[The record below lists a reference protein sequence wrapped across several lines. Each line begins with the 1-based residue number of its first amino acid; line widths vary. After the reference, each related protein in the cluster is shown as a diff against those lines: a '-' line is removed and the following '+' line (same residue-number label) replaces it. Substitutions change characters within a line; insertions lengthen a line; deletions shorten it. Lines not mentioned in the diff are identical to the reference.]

1 VDTVRRLSDV
11 EATFA
16 YTHALM
22 HGTTQVTT
30 HFTVSGEFDPAR
42 TARAAERWSRESP
55 ILSLRIEDRADGLWF
70 RTGPRPRPEQIRHSV
85 LSAPASATD
94 LLSEELNDVIAS
106 GSWLWRLHI
115 VGDPDAAAT
124 HFYFTRNHAI
134 SDGHSTAALVR
145 AFLDVLLTE
154 PADDQ
159 AHTGRVDS
167 LAPNGDELTYRPPE
181 PPDTP
186 HREPVTRPDPVPFV
200 AHRQWVERV
209 ADFVPLTLTEP
220 ESLAL
225 KDWCRGHRI
234 TVNQFFA
241 AALAESFAQA
251 TGRSEISVFTA
262 VSLRQRYRPSAP
274 LPDVGCFIN
283 VVNAPLALDRGDLAE
298 HARAYAASFRRADA
312 NWQPP
317 RRDHATIRRAVE
329 EAATATA
336 SPGICITNLGIV
348 DPALG
353 PHASRVTGYRTVVNR
368 TGGNYSVVLHLAMFK
383 GAFGMQL
390 AFGSPGTDRGTV
402 QHVAKG
408 LRDRTVVH
416 ADADA

>member
-1 VDTVRRLSDV
+1 MDTMRRLSDV
-11 EATFA
+11 EAAFA

-30 HFTVSGEFDPAR
+30 HFTVSGEFDPAQ
-42 TARAAERWSRESP
+42 TARAAERWSNESP
-55 ILSLRIEDRADGLWF
+55 ILSLRIEERADGLWF
-70 RTGPRPRPEQIRHSV
+70 RAGPRPGPEQIRHSV
-85 LSAPASATD
+85 LSAPRSPTD
-94 LLSEELNDVIAS
+94 LLSEELNDGIVS

-115 VGDPDAAAT
+115 VGDPAAAAT

-154 PADDQ
+154 PAGGWTR
-159 AHTGRVDS
+159 AGRVSS

-181 PPDTP
+181 PPDAP
-186 HREPVTRPDPVPFV
+186 DREPVARPDPVPFV
-200 AHRQWVERV
+200 AHRPWEERV
-209 ADFVPLTLTEP
+209 ADFVPLALTKP

-225 KDWCRGHRI
+225 KNWCRGRRI

-251 TGRSEISVFTA
+251 TGRSELSLFTA
-262 VSLRQRYRPSAP
+262 VSLRQRYQQSAL

-283 VVNAPLALDRGDLAE
+283 VVNAPLSLDRGDLAE
-298 HARAYAASFRRADA
+298 HARAYATSFRRADA
-312 NWQPP
+312 AWQPP
-317 RRDHATIRRAVE
+317 RRDHATIRRAIE
-329 EAATATA
+329 EAAAATA

-368 TGGNYSVVLHLAMFK
+368 TGGNYGVVLHLAMFK
-383 GAFGMQL
+383 EAFGMQL
-390 AFGSPGTDRGTV
+390 AFGSPGTDRATV
-402 QHVAKG
+402 QDVAKG
-408 LRDRTVVH
+408 LHDRAVVQ
-416 ADADA
+416 ADA